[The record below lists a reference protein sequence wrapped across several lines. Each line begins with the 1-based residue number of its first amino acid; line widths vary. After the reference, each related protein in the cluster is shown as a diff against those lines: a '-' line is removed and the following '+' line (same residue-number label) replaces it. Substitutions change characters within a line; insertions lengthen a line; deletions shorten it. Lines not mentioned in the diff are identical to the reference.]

1 MKLRKK
7 LGALALATTMV
18 MTMLPVTAFAEGEG
32 SIDLPTVTVNT
43 EESSMNG
50 MISVQP
56 IAYDGVFSDYNVD
69 EGTLSEEERT
79 AFLWANAVS
88 ANPTDC
94 EYDEILVKVVDKDLT
109 DEETETFK
117 SKALHSSDAFITNNV
132 LYSEDIEIYVDG
144 TLLGSYYGGL
154 EFTASGVAAANGD
167 DAVLVQNSYGTPD
180 QFVNNDG
187 VMNWQAWNFDET
199 GFVVLS
205 GKHAD
210 TCVTPIDTVEIK
222 GATLTF
228 NAGDEVAYTGQIAS
242 DLYSFDENRC
252 ESWEDE
258 DYNINLSSGSCVE
271 FDTFEANK
279 TYRYQLS
286 VVMTD
291 DAYYMQGYYF
301 PETVKLII
309 NGKESGDEKY
319 VSDEY
324 LGVGRCVDFYNV
336 AQFTTGDV
344 PSTNPGQGE
353 VTPGGSENGGGSNT
367 PSGSDVKPS
376 GSDVKPSTTPTGTTS
391 VVKDTDNKTDAK
403 RVVEKKASVLTVK
416 AKTVKAKAKKTTKI
430 KKSKVF
436 KITGA
441 AGKVTFKKVKGN
453 KKITVSKSGK
463 ITVKKGLKKGKTYK
477 IKVKVSDKGNA
488 TYKSGSKTVTVK
500 VKIK

>member
-7 LGALALATTMV
+7 LGALALATTLA

-32 SIDLPTVTVNT
+32 SIDLPTVTVDT

-88 ANPTDC
+88 ANPLEC
-94 EYDEILVKVVDKDLT
+94 EYDEILVKVVDKVLT

-117 SKALHSSDAFITNNV
+117 SKALHSNDAFITNNV
-132 LYSEDIEIYVDG
+132 LYSEDVEIYADG
-144 TLLGSYYGGL
+144 TLLESYYGGL

-180 QFVNNDG
+180 EFVSDGG
-187 VMNWQAWNFDET
+187 VMSWQAWNLEET

-205 GKHAD
+205 GKNAN

-228 NAGDEVAYTGQIAS
+228 NAGDQVVYTGELAS
-242 DLYSFDENRC
+242 DLYEFDENRC

-258 DYNINLSSGSCVE
+258 DYNVNLSSGSTVD
-271 FDTFEANK
+271 FDTFDANK

-309 NGKESGDEKY
+309 NGNESGDEKY

-336 AQFTTGDV
+336 AQFTTGDA
-344 PSTNPGQGE
+344 PKTNPEQGE
-353 VTPGGSENGGGSNT
+353 
-367 PSGSDVKPS
+367 VKPS
-376 GSDVKPSTTPTGTTS
+376 GSDVKPSTTTTGTTS
-391 VVKDTDNKTDAK
+391 VVKDTDNKTDTK
-403 RVVEKKASVLTVK
+403 QVIEKKASVLTVK
-416 AKTVKAKAKKTTKI
+416 TKTVKAKAKKTTKI

-488 TYKSGSKTVTVK
+488 TYERGSKTVTVK
-500 VKIK
+500 VRIK